1 MCDKLDS
8 IFEKK
13 KKEEYFSMQTVFFY
27 VDVTMVS

>member
-13 KKEEYFSMQTVFFY
+13 KEYFSMQTVFFY